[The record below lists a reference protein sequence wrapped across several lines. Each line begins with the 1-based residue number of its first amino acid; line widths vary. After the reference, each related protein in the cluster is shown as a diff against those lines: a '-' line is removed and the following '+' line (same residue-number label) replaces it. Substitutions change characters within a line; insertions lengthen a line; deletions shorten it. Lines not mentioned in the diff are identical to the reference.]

1 MAPLPPIAAAPPP
14 PPPPPPVAYAPPDPQ
29 FGDPSLLTSMK
40 GLSDKDLGFDAPLP
54 APPPVAPAITT
65 APMGTVTAPSAVP
78 SSAGHY
84 APPAWNQPP
93 MPQVSQAMPPLV
105 TPQQPPPAPSVRM
118 HAPLLLDVTPQS
130 LRVETVGGLSQLV
143 IARNSTIPLE
153 QTREFATAYDNQQ
166 DVRIR
171 IAQGEQAKFSEN
183 QPLGELELTGLRPAP
198 RGDVKIAVTF
208 ELDADGTLRVRAQ
221 DMLTGAQTTARI
233 NLLTMP
239 GGNEQA
245 SAMAAR
251 QRGA

>member
-1 MAPLPPIAAAPPP
+1 MPPAPIAYQPPT
-14 PPPPPPVAYAPPDPQ
+14 Q
-29 FGDPSLLTSMK
+29 NFGDASLLTSMK
-40 GLSDKDLGFDAPLP
+40 GLTDEDLGFDAPMPPPP
-54 APPPVAPAITT
+54 APAAAPMPAPANTT
-65 APMGTVTAPSAVP
+65 APMGTVTAPGNIP

-84 APPAWNQPP
+84 APPPWNAGPPLQQQQP
-93 MPQVSQAMPPLV
+93 VSQVMPPLV
-105 TPQQPPPAPSVRM
+105 TPMQPPPSPSVRM
-118 HAPLLLDVTPQS
+118 QAPLLLDVTPQS

-171 IAQGEQAKFSEN
+171 IAQGEQAKFGEN

-208 ELDADGTLRVRAQ
+208 ELDADGTLRVRAL
-221 DMLTGAQTTARI
+221 DMLTGLQTTARI

-239 GGNEQA
+239 GEGHA

-251 QRGA
+251 QRGN